1 MIEVPLLNDERPVT
15 TLSDAEVIL
24 VSEMM
29 LPENLDK
36 ELSELLAMNRENE
49 LDEKGRLRLDEIMAV
64 YGKGQLRKAQALAEA
79 VKRGLREP
87 LSF

>member
-1 MIEVPLLNDERPVT
+1 MIEIPLLNDERPVQE
-15 TLSDAEVIL
+15 LSDAEVII

-29 LPENLDK
+29 MPDDLHE
-36 ELSELLAMNRENE
+36 EFSELLAMNREGE
-49 LDEKGRLRLDEIMAV
+49 LDEKGQQRLDEFTDL
-64 YGKGQLRKAQALAEA
+64 YGKGLLRKSQGLVEA